1 MIKPK
6 RAFKILKEKC
16 QEIDFSNFS
25 SVKQIEDII
34 TEKKIFLNIPFKIAA
49 GATKAVIIFLNENF
63 VIKIPF
69 KGFTNYLNQ
78 YFAYPNYCEKEKEIY
93 KEAIY
98 NNLEMYFIPCYHLG
112 KIGKK
117 GKSIS
122 IYSQRKV
129 TVLNDNATQSFLES
143 DEIEYD
149 ENELSRSKAW
159 NLDFI
164 ENYSYDEY
172 QNLINF
178 LLYENDISDFHSGN
192 IGYYQKKPVIFDFG
206 GYSSST

>member
-16 QEIDFSNFS
+16 QEIDFSHFS
-25 SVKQIEDII
+25 SIEEIKNII
-34 TEKKIFLNIPFKIAA
+34 TEKKIFSNIPFKIAA
-49 GATKAVIIFLNENF
+49 GATKVVIVFLNENF

-69 KGFTNYLNQ
+69 KGITNYLHE
-78 YFAYPNYCEKEKEIY
+78 FRTYPNYCNKEKEIY
-93 KEAIY
+93 EKAIS
-98 NNLEMYFIPCYHLG
+98 NNLEQYFIPCCHLG

-122 IYSQRKV
+122 IYSQKKV
-129 TVLNDNATQSFLES
+129 AVLDNEMTQSYLKR
-143 DEIEYD
+143 DEIED
-149 ENELSRSKAW
+149 ENELSNSKTW

-164 ENYSYDEY
+164 ENYSYNEY
-172 QNLINF
+172 RNLIDF
-178 LLYENDISDFHSGN
+178 LFYENDITDFHSGN

-206 GYSSST
+206 GYSD